1 MVFLPVGKA
10 HQRLIREQKA
20 VQPHY
25 GLFPPEWEGVNTDI
39 SNAIVKPIRLGLAK
53 KIVEEYEWLG
63 CMPAVSLYHFG
74 IFFDNVCAGV
84 TVFSRDY
91 IENLGRW
98 DKYGFTG
105 RMLLLSRG
113 VCVHWAHPHAGS
125 KLIMDSIRQLP
136 KQYDVI
142 TATVDFAAGEIGTIY
157 QACNFIYVGS
167 MRESNPNI
175 YEPRQGTAYRFGVKL
190 DGKLYGP
197 RAIRNKVGSQK
208 KRDIL
213 NAFPEAEFIP
223 QHNKHRYFYFRGN
236 KTNRKNLRRAIGH
249 LEKPY
254 PKRAKGAGE

>member
-1 MVFLPVGKA
+1 M
-10 HQRLIREQKA
+10 E
-20 VQPHY
+20 
-25 GLFPPEWEGVNTDI
+25 
-39 SNAIVKPIRLGLAK
+39 
-53 KIVEEYEWLG
+53 
-63 CMPAVSLYHFG
+63 
-74 IFFDNVCAGV
+74 
-84 TVFSRDY
+84 
-91 IENLGRW
+91 
-98 DKYGFTG
+98 
-105 RMLLLSRG
+105 
-113 VCVHWAHPHAGS
+113 
-125 KLIMDSIRQLP
+125 SIRQLP
-136 KQYDVI
+136 EQYDVI
-142 TATVDFAAGEIGTIY
+142 TSTVDFSAGEIGTIY
-157 QACNFIYVGS
+157 QACNFVYVGS